1 MTTHQ
6 IAILVMF
13 NSVDEL
19 KVSEVASETEIEH
32 DNDYLQKVIGV
43 LLKAKVLLVKNRALS
58 DDELVGLEDVLVCND
73 KYKRYFNF

>member
-58 DDELVGLEDVLVCND
+58 DDELVSLEDVLVCND
-73 KYKRYFNF
+73 KYKR